1 MKFVQLRGFSLVS
14 FQLNFSFNFGAS
26 SVSLSCE
33 RLMAKGVPRMERM
46 HRAAVLI
53 SFNLPNPLW
62 VIRGKTISLQAWTG
76 PEGSRRFRLPDF
88 KIIGT

>member
-1 MKFVQLRGFSLVS
+1 
-14 FQLNFSFNFGAS
+14 
-26 SVSLSCE
+26 
-33 RLMAKGVPRMERM
+33 MERM